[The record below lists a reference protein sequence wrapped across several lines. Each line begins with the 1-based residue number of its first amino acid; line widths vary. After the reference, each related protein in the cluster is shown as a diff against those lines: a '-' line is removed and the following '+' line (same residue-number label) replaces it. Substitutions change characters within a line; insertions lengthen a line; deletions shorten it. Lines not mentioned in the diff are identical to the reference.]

1 MSDDHETP
9 TRPVST
15 VTVEMTVEVS
25 THDRLAKP
33 QQRCC
38 RHHEN
43 WTVLRDHL
51 AAEFPML
58 DKAVVCGEIERARV
72 AVERFGLH
80 VAEGLD
86 TAEAVAR
93 NQMMLLTGQ
102 RPDNSRLDPESHYR
116 HQPKHR

>member
-1 MSDDHETP
+1 MSDEQP
-9 TRPVST
+9 SRPVST
-15 VTVEMTVEVS
+15 VKMETPVEVS
-25 THDRLAKP
+25 TRHRLP
-33 QQRCC
+33 PPLERCC

-43 WTVLRDHL
+43 WTMLREHL
-51 AAEFPML
+51 VVAFPML
-58 DKAVVCGEIERARV
+58 DKAIVCGEVDRARV

-102 RPDNSRLDPESHYR
+102 RPDNSRLDPESHDR
-116 HQPKHR
+116 HQLKHR